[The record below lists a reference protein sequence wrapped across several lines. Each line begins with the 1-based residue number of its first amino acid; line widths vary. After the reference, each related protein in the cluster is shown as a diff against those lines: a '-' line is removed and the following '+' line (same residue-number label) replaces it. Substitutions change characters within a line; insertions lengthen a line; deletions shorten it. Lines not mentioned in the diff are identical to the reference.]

1 MAANRY
7 SPGHSVGWMPAII
20 FNSLLMLI
28 PLIAVNVLSSGFS
41 NSPHNQTPTAEI
53 LFETRRTMDNAFEK
67 ISSNDK
73 TARAQWA
80 ALIAEQLDERNLSA
94 ARGFLLAAPH
104 MLNDEDQRAIR
115 AAAQAEPSG
124 TEDQRLLRA
133 ALLFLPS
140 DIRVGYETSTRP
152 RGTNLVNLSGEEDN
166 GEEIPPLEN
175 GEILVRPAQ
184 DDPVEPTEPLSNLA
198 SMSRKSNFSVL
209 GTPDDLVNQAR
220 YWMRGNTQRAFEMRL
235 TGLAMATPPSATG
248 LEQDTLFQAASI
260 LKTAWSS
267 NRLQP
272 QYKRVLEQR
281 IGATLPDA
289 ELMANLEEAFA
300 DLSNLSARAE
310 RIGDAFAKSVDAREA
325 ARLGPELSQIA
336 ILADATS
343 PQGAITLLEHAD
355 SATDISRARLIAQA
369 GGDRA
374 VALASQIGPEALTLT
389 GSGIR
394 WSREVVLNIMALTAA
409 AIALLLS
416 AMSALGRMVF
426 GRRMTAIL

>member
-20 FNSLLMLI
+20 FNSLLVLI

-53 LFETRRTMDNAFEK
+53 LLETRRTMDNAFEK
-67 ISSNDK
+67 ISINDK

-80 ALIAEQLDERNLSA
+80 ALIAEQLDDRNLSA
-94 ARGFLLAAPH
+94 ARGFLLAAPD

-152 RGTNLVNLSGEEDN
+152 RGTNLVNLSGEDAR
-166 GEEIPPLEN
+166 GEGVDAPDGYE
-175 GEILVRPAQ
+175 VVTPAQ
-184 DDPVEPTEPLSNLA
+184 SAPERDEPLFNLA
-198 SMSRKSNFSVL
+198 SMTRKSNFSVL

-248 LEQDTLFQAASI
+248 LEQEPLFQAASI

-267 NRLQP
+267 KRLQP

-281 IGATLPDA
+281 IQAAIPDA
-289 ELMANLEEAFA
+289 ELLANLEEAFA

-310 RIGDAFAKSVDAREA
+310 RISDAFAKSVNVREA
-325 ARLGPELSQIA
+325 ARLGPELRQIA
-336 ILADATS
+336 VLAEETS
-343 PQGAITLLEHAD
+343 PQGAITLLEHAN

-374 VALASQIGPEALTLT
+374 VALATQLGPEALTLT

-416 AMSALGRMVF
+416 AISALSRMLF